1 MTREGT
7 FTQLAWL
14 QNNFPRQYPPSMAEE
29 RITILCDQF
38 ADSYRLWTDAEVMA
52 VYKVFINEQ
61 KDPPAI
67 SEVRARLQ
75 DLRRGKGA
83 EADRELSRQIMRRYE
98 KPDDIVEHNGVRGR
112 WMHREA
118 IDAFMADMRA
128 NCLKP
133 GGWRT
138 YYELYP
144 KKVFEPLKAVQS

>member
-14 QNNFPRQYPPSMAEE
+14 QNNFPRQYPPGMAAE

-52 VYKVFINEQ
+52 VYKAFINEQ
-61 KDPPAI
+61 KEPPAI

-83 EADRELSRQIMRRYE
+83 EADRELSRQIMRQYE

-118 IDAFMADMRA
+118 IDAFIRDFNAGVHR
-128 NCLKP
+128 
-133 GGWRT
+133 GGSA
-138 YYELYP
+138 YYYAAYP
-144 KKVFEPLKAVQS
+144 KTVFEPLKAVQP

>member
-14 QNNFPRQYPPSMAEE
+14 QNNFPRQYPPGMAAE

-52 VYKVFINEQ
+52 VYKAFINEQ
-61 KDPPAI
+61 KEPPAI

-83 EADRELSRQIMRRYE
+83 EAERELSRQIMRRYE

-118 IDAFMADMRA
+118 IDAFIRDFNAGVHR
-128 NCLKP
+128 
-133 GGWRT
+133 GGSE
-138 YYELYP
+138 YYCTAYP
-144 KKVFEPLKAVQS
+144 QLTFEPLKAVRP